1 VNNPLVVEVTRGAT
15 IESVHLVDVALVDN
29 TGNLVEGWGE
39 SSRPTLPRSA
49 LKPIQATPLITEGI
63 ADSESLTAQQ
73 LAVACSSHNGEARH
87 VEVVDRWLE
96 VLGFSHNVLE
106 CGAHPPANPEAAR
119 DLMLSGIQPDS
130 RHNNCSG
137 KHTGFVSLSKHFDL
151 DVSGYIAPDHPV
163 MKNFVTPAIEDFC
176 RIDLSDQVPGVDGCG
191 VPVWSIPLSHLAGGW
206 SQLRARG
213 SGQRLL
219 QAMVAEPFLVAGTDR
234 ACTRLMEAASG
245 DAAVKTGAEGVFC
258 GVDLR
263 EGFAFALKVRD
274 GQARAAEVAVEWLL
288 DRLGCVEFAAPQTL
302 KNWAGTTVGEIRVSP
317 VTN

>member
-1 VNNPLVVEVTRGAT
+1 MNNPLVVEVTRGAT

-302 KNWAGTTVGEIRVSP
+302 KNWAGTSVGEIRVSP
-317 VTN
+317 TAN

>member
-1 VNNPLVVEVTRGAT
+1 MNNPLVVEVTRGAS

-49 LKPIQATPLITEGI
+49 LKPIQATPLITEGV
-63 ADSESLTAQQ
+63 ADSESLTVQQ
-73 LAVACSSHNGEARH
+73 LAVACSSHNGEAGH

-96 VLGFSHNVLE
+96 TLGFSHNVLE
-106 CGAHPPANPEAAR
+106 CGAHVPANPQAAR

-137 KHTGFVSLSKHFDL
+137 KHTGFVCLSKHFDL

-163 MKNFVTPAIEDFC
+163 MKSFVTPAIEDFC

-219 QAMVAEPFLVAGTDR
+219 QAMADEPFLVAGTDR

-274 GQARAAEVAVEWLL
+274 GQARAAEVAAEWLL

-302 KNWAGTTVGEIRVSP
+302 KNWAGTSVGEIRVSP
-317 VTN
+317 AAN

>member
-1 VNNPLVVEVTRGAT
+1 MNNPLVVEGTRGAS

-49 LKPIQATPLITEGI
+49 LKPIQATPLITEGV

-73 LAVACSSHNGEARH
+73 LAVACSSHNGEAGH

-96 VLGFSHNVLE
+96 TLGFSHNVLE
-106 CGAHPPANPEAAR
+106 CGAHVPANPQAAR

-137 KHTGFVSLSKHFDL
+137 KHTGFVCLSKYFDL

-163 MKNFVTPAIEDFC
+163 MKSFVTPAIEDFC

-219 QAMVAEPFLVAGTDR
+219 QAMADEPFLVAGTDR

-274 GQARAAEVAVEWLL
+274 GQARAAEVAAEWLL

-302 KNWAGTTVGEIRVSP
+302 KNWAGTSVGEIRVSP
-317 VTN
+317 AAN

>member
-1 VNNPLVVEVTRGAT
+1 MNNPLVVEVTRGAS

-49 LKPIQATPLITEGI
+49 LKPIQATPLITEGV

-73 LAVACSSHNGEARH
+73 LAVACSSHNGEAGH

-96 VLGFSHNVLE
+96 ELGFSHNVLE
-106 CGAHPPANPEAAR
+106 CGAHVPSNPQAAR

-137 KHTGFVSLSKHFDL
+137 KHTGFVCLSKHFNL

-163 MKNFVTPAIEDFC
+163 MKRFVTPAIEDFC

-219 QAMVAEPFLVAGTDR
+219 QAMVDQPFLVAGTDR

-274 GQARAAEVAVEWLL
+274 GQARAAEVAAEWLL

-302 KNWAGTTVGEIRVSP
+302 KNWAGTSVGEIRVSP
-317 VTN
+317 TAN

>member
-1 VNNPLVVEVTRGAT
+1 MNNPLVVEVTRGAS

-49 LKPIQATPLITEGI
+49 LKPIQATPLITEGV

-73 LAVACSSHNGEARH
+73 LAVACSSHNGEAGH

-96 VLGFSHNVLE
+96 TLGFSHNVLE
-106 CGAHPPANPEAAR
+106 CGAHVPANPQAAR

-137 KHTGFVSLSKHFDL
+137 KHTGFVCLSKHFDL

-163 MKNFVTPAIEDFC
+163 MKSFVTPAIEDFC

-213 SGQRLL
+213 SGHRLL
-219 QAMVAEPFLVAGTDR
+219 QAMADEPFLVAGTDR

-274 GQARAAEVAVEWLL
+274 GQARAAEVAAEWLL

-302 KNWAGTTVGEIRVSP
+302 KNWAGTSVGEIRVSP
-317 VTN
+317 AAN

>member
-1 VNNPLVVEVTRGAT
+1 MNNPLVVEVTRGAS

-29 TGNLVEGWGE
+29 TGNLDEGWGE
-39 SSRPTLPRSA
+39 SSRPKLPRSA
-49 LKPIQATPLITEGI
+49 LKPIQATPLITEGV

-73 LAVACSSHNGEARH
+73 LAVACSSHNGEAGH

-96 VLGFSHNVLE
+96 TLGFSHNVLE
-106 CGAHPPANPEAAR
+106 CGAHVPANPQAAR

-137 KHTGFVSLSKHFDL
+137 KHTGFVCLSKHFDL

-163 MKNFVTPAIEDFC
+163 MKSFVTPAIEDFC

-219 QAMVAEPFLVAGTDR
+219 QAMADEPFLVAGTDR

-274 GQARAAEVAVEWLL
+274 GQARAAEVAAEWLL

-302 KNWAGTTVGEIRVSP
+302 KNWAGTSVGEIRVSP
-317 VTN
+317 AAN

>member
-1 VNNPLVVEVTRGAT
+1 MKNPLVVEVTRGAS
-15 IESVHLVDVALVDN
+15 IESEHLVDIALVDN

-49 LKPIQATPLITEGI
+49 LKPIQATPLITEGL

-73 LAVACSSHNGEARH
+73 LAMACSSHNGEARH

-96 VLGFSHNVLE
+96 RLGFSHNVLE
-106 CGAHPPANPEAAR
+106 CGAHIPSNPQAAR
-119 DLMLSGIQPDS
+119 DLALSGIQPDS

-137 KHTGFVSLSKHFDL
+137 KHTGFVCLSKHFDL
-151 DVSGYIAPDHPV
+151 DVSGYISPDHPV
-163 MKNFVTPAIEDFC
+163 MKRFVTPAIEDFC
-176 RIDLSDQVPGVDGCG
+176 RIALSDQVPGVDGCG

-206 SQLRARG
+206 SQLRTRG
-213 SGQRLL
+213 SGRRLL
-219 QAMVAEPFLVAGTDR
+219 QAMVDEPFLVAGTDR

-263 EGFAFALKVRD
+263 EGFAFAVKARD
-274 GQARAAEVAVEWLL
+274 GQARAAEVAAEWLL
-288 DRLGCVEFAAPQTL
+288 DRLGCIEFATPHTL

-317 VTN
+317 TAN

>member
-1 VNNPLVVEVTRGAT
+1 MNNPLVVEVTRGAT

>member
-1 VNNPLVVEVTRGAT
+1 MNNPLVVEVTRGAS

-49 LKPIQATPLITEGI
+49 LKPIQATPLITEGV
-63 ADSESLTAQQ
+63 ADSESLTVQQ
-73 LAVACSSHNGEARH
+73 LAVACSSHNGEAGH

-96 VLGFSHNVLE
+96 KLGVSHNVLE
-106 CGAHPPANPEAAR
+106 CGAHVPANPKAAR
-119 DLMLSGIQPDS
+119 DLMLSGIQPDR

-137 KHTGFVSLSKHFDL
+137 KHTGFVCLSKHFDL

-163 MKNFVTPAIEDFC
+163 MKRFVTPAIEDFC
-176 RIDLSDQVPGVDGCG
+176 RIDLSDQVPGVDGWG

-206 SQLRARG
+206 SQLRTRG

-219 QAMVAEPFLVAGTDR
+219 QAMVDETFLVAGTDR

-274 GQARAAEVAVEWLL
+274 GQARAAAVAAEWLL

-302 KNWAGTTVGEIRVSP
+302 KNWAGTSVGEIRVSP
-317 VTN
+317 AAN

>member
-1 VNNPLVVEVTRGAT
+1 MNNPLVVEVTRGAS

-49 LKPIQATPLITEGI
+49 LKPIQATPLITEGV

-73 LAVACSSHNGEARH
+73 LAVACSSHNGEVGH
-87 VEVVDRWLE
+87 VEVVARWLE
-96 VLGFSHNVLE
+96 TLGFSHNVLE
-106 CGAHPPANPEAAR
+106 CGAHVPANPQAAR

-137 KHTGFVSLSKHFDL
+137 KHTGFVCLSKHFDL

-163 MKNFVTPAIEDFC
+163 MKRFVTPAIEDFC

-206 SQLRARG
+206 SHLRARG

-219 QAMVAEPFLVAGTDR
+219 QAMVDEPFLVAGTDR

-274 GQARAAEVAVEWLL
+274 GQARAAEVAAEWLL

-302 KNWAGTTVGEIRVSP
+302 KNWAGTSVGEIRVSP
-317 VTN
+317 AAN